1 MLRIEVYYIF
11 SWYIWLVGPRLNL
24 RLTDCPRFVSR
35 NESAEGLLICYGV
48 TRTIYY
54 TNYYRVSR
62 LGRRWINYTV
72 YTKPKPILS
81 VNLTLSQLERDL
93 HSSWLRIV
101 SWVNYTI
108 N

>member
-24 RLTDCPRFVSR
+24 RLTDCPRFISR

-48 TRTIYY
+48 TRTINY
-54 TNYYRVSR
+54 TNYNRVSR
-62 LGRRWINYTV
+62 LSRRWINYTV
-72 YTKPKPILS
+72 YTKSKPILS
-81 VNLTLSQLERDL
+81 INLTLSQLERDL

-101 SWVNYTI
+101 SRVNDTI